1 MKHFHI
7 IILAVLSS
15 FFCHK
20 TNAQNPLTFTAV
32 MDMSIPSGSGKAV
45 MLTANQSISDL
56 SEYSI
61 KSYFNGSSTSGNT
74 FNLPAKSISTGQHLL
89 LCADSAGLSS
99 YFDGC
104 LEQFSGALMPTLFHE
119 SSFPNTNGNDALE
132 LVDANGSD
140 IASESSLFGSG
151 PNATWTHVYTSC
163 QLGDGNNGAAQS
175 FSINVTSLP
184 SGGANYRVVKSVANG
199 NWFNANAQPL
209 QLGLNNINVSSV
221 SFDRAVKFQFNSGDV
236 EFDLITSNG
245 STVYTNSMEI
255 YGVIGDNPD
264 TQGNGCNTPSCWDTE
279 DAWAWKDTAAANVG
293 NWVYADV
300 DCSDNSSTTQTSS
313 CPFPLCAVSPPSSP
327 VLQDFA
333 NLQNTAVLDVFGGF
347 GGGLVATNTLEDD
360 PVLGSSNMVRKATQS
375 AGGDVWKGVFFRTQ
389 TNYIDLTNNQTVSID
404 VYSTTATHFKGK
416 IQVGKSGQPADIE
429 LPGSVA
435 HSGSG
440 WETLSFDFTGAG
452 NNFVLAYTNFN
463 YQGTDVS
470 AVDASN
476 MEYLHVDVF
485 CNADPASSIIQ
496 VSPISNGEYLVTI
509 PHTQGSWTSIDIPVG
524 DFVGMTLDNVVQMKF
539 AANGA
544 GSTTPIDVYLDNI
557 YFWKQSSS
565 SSTIDVT
572 FEVNTANIYN
582 NSDVVGPNGIYVG
595 GGVVGDAQAIQL
607 TQSASEEPLPLSNLN

>member
-1 MKHFHI
+1 
-7 IILAVLSS
+7 
-15 FFCHK
+15 
-20 TNAQNPLTFTAV
+20 
-32 MDMSIPSGSGKAV
+32 
-45 MLTANQSISDL
+45 
-56 SEYSI
+56 
-61 KSYFNGSSTSGNT
+61 
-74 FNLPAKSISTGQHLL
+74 
-89 LCADSAGLSS
+89 
-99 YFDGC
+99 
-104 LEQFSGALMPTLFHE
+104 
-119 SSFPNTNGNDALE
+119 
-132 LVDANGSD
+132 
-140 IASESSLFGSG
+140 
-151 PNATWTHVYTSC
+151 
-163 QLGDGNNGAAQS
+163 
-175 FSINVTSLP
+175 

-375 AGGDVWKGVFFRTQ
+375 AGGDFWKGVFFRTQ

-416 IQVGKSGQPADIE
+416 IQVGKSGQPNDIE

-440 WETLSFDFTGAG
+440 WETLSFDFTGATG
-452 NNFVLAYTNFN
+452 DWAELVLFVN
-463 YQGTDVS
+463 
-470 AVDASN
+470 VDA
-476 MEYLHVDVF
+476 
-485 CNADPASSIIQ
+485 
-496 VSPISNGEYLVTI
+496 NGGFI
-509 PHTQGSWTSIDIPVG
+509 
-524 DFVGMTLDNVVQMKF
+524 
-539 AANGA
+539 
-544 GSTTPIDVYLDNI
+544 
-557 YFWKQSSS
+557 
-565 SSTIDVT
+565 
-572 FEVNTANIYN
+572 
-582 NSDVVGPNGIYVG
+582 
-595 GGVVGDAQAIQL
+595 
-607 TQSASEEPLPLSNLN
+607 